1 MILATPLRP
10 LHESG
15 RYARRCPAPGFPDPR
30 VGISV
35 PRSVLQVLSILTL
48 FVLAPVPIHAQSGGG
63 DSGPYI
69 HSAGP
74 VFEIPAP
81 EFATPT
87 DMTYQVAFDVAVGSE
102 GAEDLNQSLNSVAR
116 FLNMHG
122 AAGVPVGRLE
132 VAVVV
137 HGTAA
142 KDFLKAEAFREFTG
156 YDNPNLELIEELAEF
171 GVRFVM
177 CGQSL
182 GARSVPRDELV
193 DPVQVALSAMTA
205 HLVLQEEGYRV
216 NPF

>member
-1 MILATPLRP
+1 MKHANRVHSFVHLTALPLIALLLAVLGAVPVQAQAG
-10 LHESG
+10 SG
-15 RYARRCPAPGFPDPR
+15 DF
-30 VGISV
+30 
-35 PRSVLQVLSILTL
+35 
-48 FVLAPVPIHAQSGGG
+48 
-63 DSGPYI
+63 GPYI

-74 VFEIPAP
+74 VFETPNP

-87 DMTYQVAFDVAVGSE
+87 DLTYRIAFDVAEGSQAADE
-102 GAEDLNQSLNSVAR
+102 LNQGLNSVAR

-122 AAGVPVGRLE
+122 AAGVPREQLQ

-142 KDFLKAEAFREFTG
+142 KDFLNASAFREFAG

-182 GARSVPRDELV
+182 GARAVPRDALV
-193 DPVQVALSAMTA
+193 GPVQVALSAMTA